1 LGGIVNPC
9 IGLNIAPGMK
19 MRIHRFLFLFPLLA
33 LALTACFPA
42 SPAASAAGTPTPTP
56 FLPVFAADGS
66 VEDPVSQPVSQP
78 SIYMASFPPPS
89 AASDIAIPNSVGRI
103 DQPEGQLNI
112 LILGSDQRPA
122 DGGFRT
128 DVILLLTLNPNGGTA
143 TASLTSFPR
152 DLYVYEPG
160 WRVDRINAAFGHGGF
175 QMMADTMEYNFGV
188 RPDHYVLVNFEGFK
202 TIVDA
207 LGGVTVQVAQP
218 LSDERDGPGDFSVP
232 SGPVNMDGET
242 ALWYVRSRG
251 TSSDFD
257 RTRREQEVLEAV
269 FWKLLS
275 LDAITKAPE
284 LYEQYKQTVVTD
296 IGIVDILP
304 LLPLAVDLGSSGNI
318 HRYAVGPAQVDPY
331 TTSGGAAVLL
341 PKYDVILDILRQ
353 ALNSPR

>member
-1 LGGIVNPC
+1 
-9 IGLNIAPGMK
+9 MK
-19 MRIHRFLFLFPLLA
+19 MKLHRIVFLFPLLA
-33 LALTACFPA
+33 LALTACFSA
-42 SPAASAAGTPTPTP
+42 SPSMGQGTPTPTP
-56 FLPVFAADGS
+56 FLPTFSDEAADQ
-66 VEDPVSQPVSQP
+66 PVSGPVSQP
-78 SIYMASFPPPS
+78 SIYAANFPPPS
-89 AASDIAIPNSVGRI
+89 AASDIAIPNPVGRQ
-103 DQPEGQLNI
+103 DQPEGQINI
-112 LILGSDQRPA
+112 LIMGSDQRPD

-128 DVILLLTLNPNGGTA
+128 DVILLLTLNPSGGSS
-143 TASLTSFPR
+143 SLTSFPR

-160 WRVDRINAAFGHGGF
+160 WRVDRINAAFGHGDF

-202 TIVDA
+202 TIIDA
-207 LGGVTVQVAQP
+207 LGGITVEVAQA

-232 SGPVNMDGET
+232 SGPVNMDGDT

-284 LYEQYKQTVVTD
+284 LYEQYKQTVITD
-296 IGIVDILP
+296 IGFADILP

-318 HRYAVGPAQVDPY
+318 HRYAVGPEQVDSY

-341 PKYDVILDILRQ
+341 PKYDVILEIMRQ
-353 ALNSPR
+353 ALSSPR